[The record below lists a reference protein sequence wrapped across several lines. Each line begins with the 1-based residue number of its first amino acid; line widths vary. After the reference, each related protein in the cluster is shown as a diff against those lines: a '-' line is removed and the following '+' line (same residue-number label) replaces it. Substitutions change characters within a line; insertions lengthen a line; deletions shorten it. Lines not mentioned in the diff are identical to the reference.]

1 MSQIFAL
8 RTNFALLPWAESAEA
23 SSIGYVEKSEVMRD
37 MVLSSFDTPF
47 GSTAAL
53 ILMYSAAMSITAE
66 KYTDVSKNIVR
77 DPLTA
82 FINRSLLDFVLGSG
96 IADVLVKRI
105 CPDFW

>member
-53 ILMYSAAMSITAE
+53 ILM
-66 KYTDVSKNIVR
+66 
-77 DPLTA
+77 
-82 FINRSLLDFVLGSG
+82 
-96 IADVLVKRI
+96 
-105 CPDFW
+105 